1 MDVDEVVAAG
11 ATQQVAAMRSGAL
24 SARDLTVATLAAVER
39 ENARLNAVVELLAD
53 HAFDAAAEADRRRSE
68 GDDWPLLGVPIAVK
82 NDLDIAGHVTA
93 YGSRANTCL
102 LYTSPSPRDRS

>member
-1 MDVDEVVAAG
+1 MDVDEIVAAG

-53 HAFDAAAEADRRRSE
+53 LAFDAAAEADRRRSE
-68 GDDWPLLGVPIAVK
+68 
-82 NDLDIAGHVTA
+82 
-93 YGSRANTCL
+93 R
-102 LYTSPSPRDRS
+102 R